1 MPASLLSLVG
11 SYLSVME
18 NKLEPP
24 IYFLIYLLLAIGLH
38 FILPVIQL
46 IHTPYKFIG
55 ILLLGIGIWLNLW
68 ADGLFKKKNT
78 TVKPFEK
85 SSALILEGPFR
96 FSRHPMYLGMVIALL
111 GVAIILGSLITF
123 LVPIAC
129 FVTMQIVF
137 IRHEERALEQTFGQ
151 KYLDY
156 KKRVR
161 CWL

>member
-1 MPASLLSLVG
+1 MKK
-11 SYLSVME
+11 

-24 IYFLIYLLLAIGLH
+24 TYFFIFLLLTIGLH
-38 FILPVIQL
+38 FILPLMQL
-46 IHTPYKFIG
+46 IYAPYRFIG

-123 LVPIAC
+123 LAPIA
-129 FVTMQIVF
+129 FFLTMYMVF
-137 IRHEERALEQTFGQ
+137 IRYEEKAMEQTFSQG
-151 KYLDY
+151 YLDY

>member
-1 MPASLLSLVG
+1 MKQSKLL
-11 SYLSVME
+11 
-18 NKLEPP
+18 PP
-24 IYFLIYLLLAIGLH
+24 TYFFIFLLLTIGLH
-38 FILPVIQL
+38 FIVPIMQL
-46 IHTPYKFIG
+46 IYAPYRFIG
-55 ILLLGIGIWLNLW
+55 ILLLGIGIWLNIW
-68 ADGLFKKKNT
+68 ADGLFKKENT

-123 LVPIAC
+123 LVPIA
-129 FVTMQIVF
+129 FFISMQIVF
-137 IRHEERALEQTFGQ
+137 IYHEEKALEQTFGQ

-161 CWL
+161 SWL

>member
-1 MPASLLSLVG
+1 MQ
-11 SYLSVME
+11 
-18 NKLEPP
+18 
-24 IYFLIYLLLAIGLH
+24 LIYA
-38 FILPVIQL
+38 
-46 IHTPYKFIG
+46 PYRFIG
-55 ILLLGIGIWLNLW
+55 ILLLGIGIWLNMW
-68 ADGLFKKKNT
+68 ADGLFKRKNT

-123 LVPIAC
+123 LVPIAF
-129 FVTMQIVF
+129 FVSMQIVF
-137 IRHEERALEQTFGQ
+137 IRHEEKALEQTFGQ

-161 CWL
+161 SWL

>member
-1 MPASLLSLVG
+1 MKS
-11 SYLSVME
+11 
-18 NKLEPP
+18 KLEPP
-24 IYFLIYLLLAIGLH
+24 IYFLIYLLLTIGLH

-55 ILLLGIGIWLNLW
+55 ILLLGIGIWLNMW
-68 ADGLFKKKNT
+68 TDGLFKKKNT

-96 FSRHPMYLGMVIALL
+96 FSRHPMYLGMVIVLL

-123 LVPIAC
+123 LVPIA
-129 FVTMQIVF
+129 FFITMQIVF
-137 IRHEERALEQTFGQ
+137 IRHEEKALEQTFGQ
-151 KYLDY
+151 EYLDY
-156 KKRVR
+156 KNRVR

>member
-1 MPASLLSLVG
+1 MKQS
-11 SYLSVME
+11 
-18 NKLEPP
+18 K
-24 IYFLIYLLLAIGLH
+24 LLLPTYFFIFLLLTIGLH
-38 FILPVIQL
+38 FVLPLIQL
-46 IHTPYKFIG
+46 IYAPYKYIG
-55 ILLLGIGIWLNLW
+55 ILLLVIGIWLNIW

-123 LVPIAC
+123 LVPIA
-129 FVTMQIVF
+129 FFITMQIVF
-137 IRHEERALEQTFGQ
+137 IRHEEKALEQTFGQ
-151 KYLDY
+151 EYLDY

-161 CWL
+161 SWL